1 MAEVTGRIGDQ
12 DVALNNA
19 ATEATLKLLLQA
31 TLNANKQSLS
41 TIQNLA
47 QKSGLSPQ
55 AVEAANKGLT
65 QTSTNL

>member
-55 AVEAANKGLT
+55 AVK
-65 QTSTNL
+65 QQIRD